1 MKSKDQVESKKKKK
15 NKEKKEK
22 HENLMK
28 AFAPTCYSCSAH

>member
-22 HENLMK
+22 HENFMRVL
-28 AFAPTCYSCSAH
+28 PNTCFSCTAH